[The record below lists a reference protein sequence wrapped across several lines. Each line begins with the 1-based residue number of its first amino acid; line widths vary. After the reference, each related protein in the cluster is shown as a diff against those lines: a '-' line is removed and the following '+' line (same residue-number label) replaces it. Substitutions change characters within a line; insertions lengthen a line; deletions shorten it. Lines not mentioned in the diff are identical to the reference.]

1 MNAAPELDLVVE
13 IDESLA
19 PALRAAAAGLAC
31 PQGAE
36 ARWASLFR
44 RWLAELADELPPAL
58 RHGGYSLSLQ
68 ISSDDAIAA
77 LNQSW
82 RGRAGPTDV
91 LAFAAQEGAPPL
103 PTPGGDGAGGEDA
116 LELSTIL
123 ELGDIIV
130 SLETAARQ
138 ADEHGHPL
146 EQELRFLASH
156 GLLHLLGWDHPDEP
170 ALAVMLARQERLLQ
184 GPNGGFPPAD
194 GVKVPLAGHAVDG
207 NAHAGS

>member
-1 MNAAPELDLVVE
+1 MNAAPELDLGVE

-19 PALRAAAAGLAC
+19 PARRAAAAGLAC
-31 PQGAE
+31 AEGAE
-36 ARWASLFR
+36 ARWTALFR
-44 RWLAELADELPPAL
+44 RWLAELADELPPTL
-58 RHGGYSLSLQ
+58 RSGGYSLSLQ
-68 ISSDDAIAA
+68 IGGDDAIAA

-82 RGRAGPTDV
+82 RGRSGPTDV

-103 PTPGGDGAGGEDA
+103 PPAGGDGEADT
-116 LELSTIL
+116 SL

-146 EQELRFLASH
+146 ERELRFLASH

-170 ALAVMLARQERLLQ
+170 ALAAMLARQERLLL
-184 GPNGGFPPAD
+184 GHNGGFPPAD
-194 GVKVPLAGHAVDG
+194 GVRVPLAGHTVDG
-207 NAHAGS
+207 NAQAGS